1 MQTWQGY
8 QKGVNLGGWL
18 SQCNHTKE
26 RYDNFIVES
35 DIKVLADWGADHLR
49 LPIDYDLVETPEGEY
64 KEDGF
69 GYIQKAIDWCGK
81 YNLNMVLDLHK
92 TFGYSFDDGE
102 GENGF
107 FDNENYQERFYALW
121 EQLATRFGKYYERVS
136 FELLNEVTSPSY
148 CETWNRIADTC
159 IKRIRAIVPEVTILV
174 GGYWNNSVSAVK
186 DIKLSSYDNIILN
199 FHCYEPLL
207 FTHQGAGWIPSMD
220 HEFRIP
226 FNASREEYIDGIEKQ
241 LPGMSEAFMAV
252 TEGMDIITSEYFER
266 LFAEAIEVAKEKEC
280 PLYCGE
286 SGVINLASAED
297 TLDWYVAFESVLKKY
312 NIGRA
317 AWSYKEM
324 DFGLVDDHMKPTIE
338 EVKKV
343 LFE

>member
-1 MQTWQGY
+1 MKVWKGY
-8 QKGVNLGGWL
+8 EKGVNLGGWL

-26 RYDNFIVES
+26 RYDNFIVEE
-35 DIKVLADWGADHLR
+35 DIKVLAGWGADHLR

-64 KEDGF
+64 KEEGF

-81 YNLNMVLDLHK
+81 YNLNMVLDVHK
-92 TFGYSFDDGE
+92 TFGYSFDAGE
-102 GENGF
+102 KEDGF
-107 FDNENYQERFYALW
+107 FESEKYQERFYRLW
-121 EQLATRFGKYYERVS
+121 EQLADRFGKYTDRVA
-136 FELLNEVTSPSY
+136 FELLNEVTLPSY
-148 CETWNRIADTC
+148 CDAWNKIADTC
-159 IKRIRAIVPEVTILV
+159 IARIRAIVPDVKILV

-186 DIKLSSYDNIILN
+186 DIKLSTYDNIILN

-207 FTHQGAGWIPSMD
+207 FTHQGAYWIPTMD

-226 FNASREEYIDGIEKQ
+226 FNADRSEYIAAMEKN
-241 LPGMSEAFMAV
+241 LPDMVQAFSDV
-252 TEGMDIITSEYFER
+252 TEGMTVITEEYFER
-266 LFAEAIEVAKEKEC
+266 LFAEAISVAADKDL

-297 TLDWYVAFESVLKKY
+297 TLDWYKAFESVLKKY
-312 NIGRA
+312 SIGRA

-324 DFGLVDDHMKPTIE
+324 DFGLSDDHMKPTIE
-338 EVKKV
+338 EVKKI